1 MAETLVGEDDELV
14 ENSRRCRSQ
23 AQPSPAMQGGHHYPC
38 RGLGALPRLWGQLG
52 GVLGGLPGWREW

>member
-23 AQPSPAMQGGHHYPC
+23 DQPAQQCRADIITPAGG
-38 RGLGALPRLWGQLG
+38 WGHFLAY
-52 GVLGGLPGWREW
+52 GVS